1 MGSSNDK
8 VTPYDVYYGQ
18 NQNKS
23 SKDEREI
30 SRYRE
35 HVKPRYSNEWYRSQN
50 YGYGDIGSSYIHS
63 GYQTYYPN
71 SSYLHNTIPFH
82 NASHLALNNNY
93 NVNGYYGNIARSQIN
108 NYMYEA
114 PDYDINNLPPNVS
127 IVPTDDLRYSN
138 VNNSLMNRSN
148 VNAVNY
154 TPDINASLPQINNTN
169 NLHYIANANY
179 VQERNPFINY
189 AQEQMSQEDE
199 LNCTQNEFQD
209 KINYSQ
215 NDLND
220 LQEQLNYPQN
230 NFSNPEDT
238 LTYTQ
243 SNVEPTSDINSYI
256 PENYVRLDF
265 PIANLNIPKSPMED
279 NMNVETVVLMDQNDY
294 RNYMQMI
301 Q

>member
-1 MGSSNDK
+1 MIIIILFF
-8 VTPYDVYYGQ
+8 T
-18 NQNKS
+18 
-23 SKDEREI
+23 
-30 SRYRE
+30 
-35 HVKPRYSNEWYRSQN
+35 
-50 YGYGDIGSSYIHS
+50 SYI
-63 GYQTYYPN
+63 N
-71 SSYLHNTIPFH
+71 NINTTEF
-82 NASHLALNNNY
+82 S
-93 NVNGYYGNIARSQIN
+93 
-108 NYMYEA
+108 
-114 PDYDINNLPPNVS
+114 
-127 IVPTDDLRYSN
+127 
-138 VNNSLMNRSN
+138 
-148 VNAVNY
+148 
-154 TPDINASLPQINNTN
+154 QINNTN

-189 AQEQMSQEDE
+189 AQEQMSQQDE
-199 LNCTQNEFQD
+199 LNSTQNEFQD
-209 KINYSQ
+209 QINYSQ

-265 PIANLNIPKSPMED
+265 PTANLNIPKSPMED